1 MVQASRLE
9 PTREVTMN
17 TSALLGL
24 VRLRVLSLGVSLC
37 AVFLL
42 PAMAAAATVPVR
54 SVEGITEYALPNGLQ
69 LLLAPDDS
77 KPTTTVNLTVRVGS
91 RHENHGETG
100 MAHLLEHMLFK
111 GSARHSRPWADFG
124 RRGLR
129 ANGTTSLDR
138 TNYFASFATNDE
150 TLAWYLG
157 WLADAMVNSHVAK
170 ADLDTEMTVV
180 RNEMESGENS
190 PGRIL
195 FEKTLATMYQ
205 WHGYGRS
212 TIGARGDVE
221 GVDIE
226 RLRAFYRTWYRPDNA
241 TLIVAGRFDPARV
254 RAIVEEAF
262 GPIPRPA
269 APLPRLPTLD
279 PVQDGEREVV
289 LRRVGGSASL
299 LVGYHGV
306 PAAHPDHA
314 AVELLT
320 QVLADEPAG
329 RLHQR
334 LTQAGLA
341 ARTWGWA
348 AGLHDPGFIVFGAQL
363 APGQDL
369 AAARQAL
376 LRALE
381 TLADEPVTAEELER
395 ARTRWLNAW
404 DQGYTDP
411 EQVGLALSE
420 SVAQG
425 DWRLVFL
432 LRDRVREVSLAQVQR
447 VAQER
452 LLPANRTLGSFVPTP
467 TPVRA
472 PAPAAVDVAAQL
484 QGFRPRA
491 AEAGAEAFAATPQ
504 AIEGRVQRAQVG
516 GLRVALL
523 PKGTR
528 GAVVQAELQLRVGDA
543 DSLRGLGVTAGVMAD
558 LLGKATAA
566 RSRQRIQD
574 RLDELRAEVSFEFS
588 RGLLSAQMRA
598 RRESFPALLELVAEM
613 LRQPVF
619 DATLLDESVRQQLAA
634 LARARTEPGAI
645 VAQAVER
652 HGNPYPRGDLR
663 HAPSFD
669 ETEADLRA
677 LTPAALRTFHARFV
691 GAGLGVFTAVGDFD
705 PAAARG
711 VLERAFAGWT
721 APQAPA
727 RVERPLWTPPPA
739 RLVFETPDKQNASL
753 RMRQGLALTDR
764 ADDYPALLLAN
775 YLLGQGGQS
784 RLWLRIRER
793 EGLSYDVGSWIEWN
807 PWEPGSWWQI
817 RAIFAPDKLSA
828 VETALREEMERAL
841 REGFSPQEVAEGQGA
856 LMNLRRLSLAQDD
869 VLAQVLARQTWLGE
883 TMARHAEISAAIEA
897 LTPEQVGAALR
908 RHLRP
913 DAAVKAVGGDFRG
926 R

>member
-1 MVQASRLE
+1 MKSRVHHRSSRL
-9 PTREVTMN
+9 PT
-17 TSALLGL
+17 LILGL
-24 VRLRVLSLGVSLC
+24 ILWLCLGASVN
-37 AVFLL
+37 
-42 PAMAAAATVPVR
+42 AAASSPVR
-54 SVEGITEYALPNGLQ
+54 SVEGISEYALPNGLQ

-111 GSARHSRPWADFG
+111 GSAKHPRPWADFG

-129 ANGTTSLDR
+129 ANGTTSMDR
-138 TNYFASFATNDE
+138 TNYFASFAANDG

-180 RNEMESGENS
+180 RNEMEMGENS

-195 FEKTLATMYQ
+195 FEKTLAAMYQ

-212 TIGARGDVE
+212 TIGARSDVE

-226 RLRAFYRTWYRPDNA
+226 RLRAFYRSWYRPDNA
-241 TLIVAGRFDPARV
+241 TLIVSGRFDPARV
-254 RAIVEEAF
+254 RAIVEDAF
-262 GPIPRPA
+262 GPILRPA
-269 APLPRLPTLD
+269 VPLPRLATLD

-306 PAAHPDHA
+306 PAAHPDQA
-314 AVELLT
+314 AIELMT
-320 QVLADEPAG
+320 QVLADEPGG
-329 RLHQR
+329 RLHRR

-369 AAARQAL
+369 AAARQTL
-376 LRALE
+376 LRTLE
-381 TLADEPVTAEELER
+381 ALADEPITAEELER

-404 DQGYTDP
+404 EQGYTDP
-411 EQVGLALSE
+411 EQVGQALSE

-425 DWRLVFL
+425 DWRLLFQ
-432 LRDRVREVSLAQVQR
+432 LRDRVREVPLAQVQR

-484 QGFRPRA
+484 QDFRPRQ
-491 AEAGAEAFAATPQ
+491 AEASAETFAGTPQ
-504 AIEGRVQRAQVG
+504 AIEARVQRSQAG
-516 GLRVALL
+516 GLKLALL

-528 GAVVQAELQLRVGDA
+528 GAVVQAELQLRIGDA
-543 DSLRGLGVTAGVMAD
+543 ASLQGLGTTGAVMAD

-566 RSRQRIQD
+566 RSRQQIQD
-574 RLDELRAEVSFEFS
+574 RLDALRAEVSFEFT
-588 RGLLSAQMRA
+588 RGLLSAQMRT
-598 RRESFPALLELVAEM
+598 RRENFPALLELVSEM
-613 LRQPVF
+613 LQQPVF
-619 DATLLDESVRQQLAA
+619 DTALLDESVRQQLAA

-645 VAQAVER
+645 VARGIER

-663 HAPSFD
+663 HAPTFE

-677 LTPAALRTFHARFV
+677 LTPEGLRAFHARFV

-705 PAAARG
+705 PAAARA

-721 APQAPA
+721 APQSPA
-727 RVERPLWTPPPA
+727 RLERPLWTPPAA

-753 RMRQGLALTDR
+753 RMRQPLALTDR

-807 PWEPGSWWQI
+807 PWEPGSWWQF
-817 RAIFAPDKLSA
+817 RAIFAPDKLAA

-841 REGFSPQEVAEGQGA
+841 REGFSAQEVAEGQGA
-856 LMNLRRLSLAQDD
+856 LLNLRRLSLAQDET
-869 VLAQVLARQTWLGE
+869 LAQLLARQTWLGE
-883 TMARHAEISAAIEA
+883 TMNRHAEISAAIEA

-908 RHLRP
+908 RYLRP
-913 DAAVKAVGGDFRG
+913 ESLVTSVGGDFRP
-926 R
+926 RR